1 MLSFNVESQIFDHKM
16 RRSQAE
22 DGISEV
28 QFFQK
33 LSAPKNIINEVLKG
47 SEILHRDKNLK
58 VKVKSDLISN

>member
-1 MLSFNVESQIFDHKM
+1 M

-58 VKVKSDLISN
+58 VEVKSDLISN